1 LVDWSN
7 KEKEDNMAIAALHHV
22 TLLVDDVDKAAA
34 FYGGVLQMAAKP
46 RPAFDFPGL
55 FYHCGD
61 QEIHL
66 IVTPQ
71 VPPSGELTLRFGD
84 GSTTTRR
91 YVHRHAAFLV
101 PDLPALKQR
110 LQANGVEVL
119 FDPDQVAPDDTL
131 AQNLIAGW
139 MRMYNSVPVFFQDP
153 FGNLLEL
160 VPA

>member
-1 LVDWSN
+1 
-7 KEKEDNMAIAALHHV
+7 MPIAGLHHV

-34 FYGGVLQMAAKP
+34 FYGGVLQMDARP

-55 FYHCGD
+55 FYRCGQ
-61 QEIHL
+61 QELHI

-71 VPPSGELTLRFGD
+71 MPDSGELTLRFSD
-84 GSTTTRR
+84 GSASTRR

-110 LQANGVEVL
+110 LQASGVEIL
-119 FDPDQVAPDDTL
+119 FDPAQVAADDAL
-131 AQNLIAGW
+131 AHNLMAGW
-139 MRMYNSVPVFFQDP
+139 MRMYNGIPVFCQDP

-160 VPA
+160 VPG